1 MKVKI
6 RDNVLCCNNSV
17 VRIDNIDFICS
28 TLWSKVPPE
37 ATIAVG
43 SGLLDF
49 RAIYFGDQRITV
61 SDYNELHA
69 AAFAFVQ
76 KSIEESQAGKKIVV
90 THHVPSFVAITDYF
104 RDSPL
109 ASGFTTELGNWI
121 ANANID
127 YWIYGHS
134 HRSIET
140 MIGQTKLLSNQ
151 LDYLS
156 MGEGEGFVTNKVFRI

>member
-1 MKVKI
+1 M
-6 RDNVLCCNNSV
+6 
-17 VRIDNIDFICS
+17 
-28 TLWSKVPPE
+28 
-37 ATIAVG
+37 AVG

-49 RAIYFGDQRITV
+49 RAIYFGGQRITV
-61 SDYNELHA
+61 LDYNELHA

-76 KSIEESQAGKKIVV
+76 KSVEESQAEKKIVV
-90 THHVPSFVAITDYF
+90 THHVPSFTAITDYF

-121 ANANID
+121 SNNNID

-140 MIGQTKLLSNQ
+140 TIGQTKLLSNQ
-151 LDYLS
+151 LGYLT
-156 MGEGEGFVTNKVFRI
+156 MGEGEGYLPNKSITI